1 MSHNAIQALPPNIGH
16 LSHLVRLN
24 VSYNQLS
31 VLPAEIGSI
40 DGETASLTSLTKK
53 FHRRDTDLLLCTN
66 INKNW
71 LISCFSVLVLHDDVV
86 FEFFFLFFPQVC
98 ITLMPPTMSL

>member
-1 MSHNAIQALPPNIGH
+1 MSHNAIQALPQNIGH

-53 FHRRDTDLLLCTN
+53 FHRRAIDLLLCTN

-86 FEFFFLFFPQVC
+86 FDFFFLFFPQVC
-98 ITLMPPTMSL
+98 ITLMPPTTSL